1 MPGQAARER
10 GRNNGRG
17 SMQFRSR
24 LIAAIAVPVPVLGI
38 GLVSA
43 GPAFADAPYLDI
55 NLAGGGIH

>member
-1 MPGQAARER
+1 
-10 GRNNGRG
+10 
-17 SMQFRSR
+17 MQFRSR